1 MNRFFALLW
10 QPIRPFE
17 FTAPVFDQMKYWLL
31 ALKPMSTIIFA
42 SARLRSWLTRRFVNE
57 RVVEL
62 PWVLGNLPPP
72 PVRILDVG
80 ACESPLAL
88 MLASIGYQ
96 VTAVDLRPYPF
107 THSNLK
113 VVSGDVTK
121 LALSGK
127 FDVVICLS
135 TLEHIGLP
143 VYGGR
148 TMLAGDTLAI
158 QRMYHWLKPG
168 GNLLLTVPV
177 ARKYHVGSAWR
188 EYDIGTLKSRL
199 RLFKSQQI
207 TIAAKNS
214 HQQWR
219 VVNHLSASFSA
230 SDELVNAVA
239 LVKARK

>member
-107 THSNLK
+107 THPNLEA
-113 VVSGDVTK
+113 VTGDITRW
-121 LALSGK
+121 LPAQYYNII
-127 FDVVICLS
+127 ICLS
-135 TLEHIGLP
+135 TLEHVGLP
-143 VYGGR
+143 VY
-148 TMLAGDTLAI
+148 AGAVMSDGDVRAVKQMWQLL
-158 QRMYHWLKPG
+158 RPG
-168 GNLLLTVPV
+168 GQLLLTVPL
-177 ARKYHVGSAWR
+177 ARRYRVRPAWR

-199 RLFKSQQI
+199 RLFKS
-207 TIAAKNS
+207 
-214 HQQWR
+214 
-219 VVNHLSASFSA
+219 
-230 SDELVNAVA
+230 
-239 LVKARK
+239 